1 MKKKIL
7 LISLAV
13 VFAALAIVSFNWHLS
28 NQKKLK
34 AAEKAYMAALQKEQA
49 KPKHR
54 VKMVDVGEVDSPVNT
69 IDLAKKQK

>member
-13 VFAALAIVSFNWHLS
+13 IFAALAVVSFMWQIS
-28 NQKKLK
+28 NQKKLET
-34 AAEKAYMAALQKEQA
+34 AEAAYMTALKKEQA
-49 KPKHR
+49 KPQRR

-69 IDLAKKQK
+69 IDLAKNQK